1 MTSLPSNGDYVQALQ
16 HPNACFCDQELKTGT
31 VQSTSLGMPKAISGN
46 FASVFSIT
54 SSSGKRYAVKCFT
67 RDVPGQNER
76 YEAIHSAL
84 ASLARPWQVG
94 FEFIAQGVMVEGR
107 WYPILRME
115 WVEDSRTLIPWLESN
130 LGHPDRILDVAGQ
143 FARCIEDLQ
152 GEGIAHGDLQH
163 GNLLIDSNS
172 KLRVI
177 DYDGMFVPSIQHLGS
192 NELGL
197 ANYQH
202 PGRTSS
208 DFGPYL
214 DRFSAWLIYGSL
226 LSLAAHPGLWW
237 TFRQAGDEKLLL
249 GKEDFVPPLDTIER
263 LGLLGSP
270 HAEVAGLLADMLK
283 ASSSPSSVPEFDP
296 GRISLPTPVEHQ
308 QQTSPVLEWWRQSR
322 ASSVGIN
329 TGDASAASVTR
340 LGASWLRSHEA
351 PLPPV
356 SVVGPS
362 KATKALSLALTAVA
376 MLGALAVGA
385 MFNLFV
391 AGLVLLTWA
400 TVVTAGA
407 WILWRRSD
415 AVVGQADARQRVRLA
430 NRELTSQRKRVEKA
444 RRDRDVLDKD
454 ERRAIQELENQRGK
468 LSKQSKAEFERESKA
483 LTRRA
488 TTLQT
493 ALNRLDN
500 TKAAEVQQQLKL
512 LREQHIHAYMAA
524 RRIEPGMI
532 HGIGETMVIRLSV
545 YGIRSAADI
554 AAVNGNQFMISGSNK
569 WITIHGIGPS
579 KASSISY
586 WHQRQ
591 RMTAESGA
599 PQALPPQQLKALDAK
614 FADQKKQHQVALD
627 ALGPQLRQIQAT
639 VDAKYAAL
647 DREITVKVEA
657 VRLDYRRK
665 RAAGDATVAAAVT
678 QLQALEDDL
687 FDAQRELDRYKQLSF
702 SAFVRA

>member
-1 MTSLPSNGDYVQALQ
+1 
-16 HPNACFCDQELKTGT
+16 
-31 VQSTSLGMPKAISGN
+31 MPKAISGN

-76 YEAIHSAL
+76 YEAIHTAL

-94 FEFIAQGVMVEGR
+94 FEFVAEGVMVDGR

-152 GEGIAHGDLQH
+152 GNGIAHGDLQH
-163 GNLLIDSNS
+163 GNLLIDSKS

-177 DYDGMFVPSIQHLGS
+177 DYDGMFVPSIKHLGS

-237 TFRQAGDEKLLL
+237 TFRQEGDEKLLF
-249 GKEDFVPPLDTIER
+249 GKEDFIPPLDTIER

-270 HAEVAGLLADMLK
+270 HAEVAGLLAEMLT
-283 ASSSPSSVPEFDP
+283 ASNSPSSVPEFDP
-296 GRISLPTPVEHQ
+296 GRISLPTLVEHQ
-308 QQTSPVLEWWRQSR
+308 PQRSSVSEWWRQSS
-322 ASSVGIN
+322 ANSGGIN
-329 TGDASAASVTR
+329 AGDAAAPVTR

-356 SVVGPS
+356 EVVGPS
-362 KATKALSLALTAVA
+362 KAAKALSLALTAVA
-376 MLGALAVGA
+376 MLGAVAVGA
-385 MFNLFV
+385 VSNLFV

-407 WILWRRSD
+407 WTLWRRSD

-444 RRDRDVLDKD
+444 RRDRDDLDTD
-454 ERRAIQELENQRGK
+454 ERRAIQELESQRAK

-483 LTRRA
+483 LSKRA

-493 ALNRLDN
+493 ALNRLDT

-554 AAVNGNQFMISGSNK
+554 AAVNGNQFMISGSNN

-579 KASSISY
+579 KASGIKY

-591 RMTAESGA
+591 RIAAEGDA
-599 PQALPPQQLKALDAK
+599 PQALPPQKLKALDAK
-614 FADQKKQHQVALD
+614 FADQRKQNQAALD

-647 DREITVKVEA
+647 DREITAKVEA
-657 VRLDYRRK
+657 VRLDYRSK
-665 RAAGDATVAAAVT
+665 RAGADATVAAAVT
-678 QLQALEDDL
+678 QLQALEDAL
-687 FDAQRELDRYKQLSF
+687 LDAQREFDRYRHVSF
-702 SAFVRA
+702 SAFVRG